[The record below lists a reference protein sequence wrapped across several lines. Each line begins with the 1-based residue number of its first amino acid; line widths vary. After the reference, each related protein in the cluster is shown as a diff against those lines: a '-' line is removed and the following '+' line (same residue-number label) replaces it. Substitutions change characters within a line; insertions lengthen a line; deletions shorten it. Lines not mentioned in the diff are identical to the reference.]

1 MRLRISVSLPAA
13 RSPKYQKKTSGRRS
27 SVYKFIVVT
36 DPDTAPGFRL
46 AGVDV
51 MEIQNSEEVRDLLP
65 SLLLKDDTGIIAIN
79 EDYMMSL
86 DEKMMEKIEKSY
98 RPIIIP
104 IPTGA
109 RRLDRT
115 SYIEGLLRRA
125 IGYDIVVR

>member
-1 MRLRISVSLPAA
+1 
-13 RSPKYQKKTSGRRS
+13 
-27 SVYKFIVVT
+27 VYKFIVVT

-51 MEIQNSEEVRDLLP
+51 MEIHDSEEVHALLP

-86 DEKMMEKIEKSY
+86 EEKMMEKIEKSY

-104 IPTGA
+104 IPSRA
-109 RRLDRT
+109 KRLDRT

-125 IGYDIVVR
+125 IGYNIVLRK

>member
-1 MRLRISVSLPAA
+1 M
-13 RSPKYQKKTSGRRS
+13 
-27 SVYKFIVVT
+27 YKFIVVT

-51 MEIQNSEEVRDLLP
+51 MEVNNSEEVHALLP

-86 DEKMMEKIEKSY
+86 EEKMMEKIEKSY

-104 IPTGA
+104 IPS
-109 RRLDRT
+109 RVKRLDRT

-125 IGYDIVVR
+125 IGYNIVLRK